1 MDEAGRQRPGPRI
14 DRPSVTSEGPG
25 RPASGTGDGSLAII
39 FDFDGVIVDSET
51 PEFESHR
58 HLFIR
63 HGVELT
69 RDEWSASVGLWKAV
83 DWLDVLSTR
92 SGRPVSEKAFLA
104 EKRKLSRGFL
114 RMEALPGIVALLD
127 DLAANAV
134 PAAVASTSPA
144 GWVLEA
150 ADALGLR
157 HRFHAFVTGDQ
168 VARRKP
174 APDVYLAAADRLN
187 VAPGRCVAIEDT
199 GPGLAAAKAAG
210 MRAVVVP
217 HWLTENHDF
226 SDADLR
232 VGSVQ
237 ELSLARLRAL
247 LD

>member
-1 MDEAGRQRPGPRI
+1 M
-14 DRPSVTSEGPG
+14 
-25 RPASGTGDGSLAII
+25 SGNGNGSLAVI
-39 FDFDGVIVDSET
+39 FDFDGVIVDSEI
-51 PEFESHR
+51 PEFEAHR
-58 HLFIR
+58 HLFRR

-83 DWLDVLSTR
+83 DWPGVLSTR
-92 SGRPVSEKAFLA
+92 SGRPVSEEAFLA
-104 EKRKLSRGFL
+104 EKRKLSRDFL
-114 RMEALPGIVALLD
+114 KMEALPGIVALLD

>member
-1 MDEAGRQRPGPRI
+1 MSGNGHGP
-14 DRPSVTSEGPG
+14 
-25 RPASGTGDGSLAII
+25 LAVI
-39 FDFDGVIVDSET
+39 FDFDGVILDSEI
-51 PEFESHR
+51 PEFEAHR
-58 HLFIR
+58 HLFRR

-83 DWLDVLSTR
+83 DWIGVLSTR
-92 SGRPVSEKAFLA
+92 SGRTVSEHAFLA
-104 EKRKLSRGFL
+104 EKRRLSREFL
-114 RMEALPGIVALLD
+114 KMEALPGIVALLD